1 MPHFHLQMKA
11 LTLGLRLEWL
21 GGNGQPQTQVT
32 CISSYDEDVE
42 AMGPEVGKEWHSGAF
57 RLSVRTSKT
66 RVVV

>member
-42 AMGPEVGKEWHSGAF
+42 AMGLEVGKE
-57 RLSVRTSKT
+57 
-66 RVVV
+66 